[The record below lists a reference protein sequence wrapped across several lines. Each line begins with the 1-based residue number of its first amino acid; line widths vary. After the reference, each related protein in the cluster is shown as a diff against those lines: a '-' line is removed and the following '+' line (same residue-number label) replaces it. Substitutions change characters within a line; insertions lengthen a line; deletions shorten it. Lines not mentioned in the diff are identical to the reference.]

1 VWEEAPAAVLNPDV
15 RERMCA
21 SAVALARYVGYRG
34 AGTVEFL
41 YDSATEEFFFI
52 EMNTRIQVEH
62 PITEEICGVDL
73 IRAMIRVC
81 RGESL
86 PYRQDDVRSRG
97 HSIEVRINAEDPER
111 GFTPSPGE
119 ITDLVWP
126 LGPGVRVDSMAYVGY
141 VVPPYYD
148 SLIAKLIVWAET
160 REEALSRL
168 RRALKEISLSG
179 PATTLPFFRALL
191 DEPAVVDNDM
201 HTTWIEDWMESR
213 TS

>member
-1 VWEEAPAAVLNPDV
+1 
-15 RERMCA
+15 MCA
-21 SAVALARYVGYRG
+21 SAVALGRYVGYRG
-34 AGTVEFL
+34 AGTVEYL
-41 YDSATEEFFFI
+41 YDPATEEFFFI

-73 IRAMIRVC
+73 IRAMLRVS
-81 RGESL
+81 RGEPL

-111 GFTPSPGE
+111 SFMPSPGE

-126 LGPGVRVDSMAYVGY
+126 LGPGVRVDSMAYLGY

-168 RRALKEISLSG
+168 RRALGEISLSG

-191 DEPAVVDNDM
+191 EERAIVDNDM